1 MRTDWQES
9 KVELGERQGMENITV
24 IGTIEKET
32 QKTGDRKDRK
42 GK

>member
-1 MRTDWQES
+1 
-9 KVELGERQGMENITV
+9 MENITV

-42 GK
+42 GSELAHSRTCKE

>member
-1 MRTDWQES
+1 MRTDWQVS

-24 IGTIEKET
+24 IGTIKKKKT
-32 QKTGDRKDRK
+32 TGDRKDRK